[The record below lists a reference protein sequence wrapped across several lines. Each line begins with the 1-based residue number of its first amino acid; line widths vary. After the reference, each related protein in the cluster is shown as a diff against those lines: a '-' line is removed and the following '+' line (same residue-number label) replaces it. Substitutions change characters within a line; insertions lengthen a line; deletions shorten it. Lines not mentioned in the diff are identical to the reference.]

1 MATAKSIGRWL
12 SKHDPE
18 QYVYDNW
25 EACKNHIVSGTP
37 FKNSN
42 LPPGY
47 DYEPWTMEGLMM
59 SQENGQLPVD
69 AGDWD

>member
-1 MATAKSIGRWL
+1 MFTTTGKRARITL
-12 SKHDPE
+12 S
-18 QYVYDNW
+18 
-25 EACKNHIVSGTP
+25 SGAP
-37 FKNSN
+37 FKNTN